1 MYQSNLLH
9 QVTSECQ
16 PSKMIS
22 QRSNL
27 PHTIV
32 KPHQNKNTI
41 YTIPNQ

>member
-16 PSKMIS
+16 PSKMIYA
-22 QRSNL
+22 RSKL
-27 PHTIV
+27 PHTTV
-32 KPHQNKNTI
+32 KPHPNKNTI